1 MKKWIRKSLVRKL
14 NNFKGLTPANVHRV
28 ETTTITFLNDNRIV
42 KICTIKDDEVILI
55 PKKISNVM
63 VSSRFFAIRDILK
76 NFFNQKSM

>member
-55 PKKISNVM
+55 PKKFLMLWYPVDFLLLEI
-63 VSSRFFAIRDILK
+63 F
-76 NFFNQKSM
+76 

>member
-55 PKKISNVM
+55 PKKISNIT

-76 NFFNQKSM
+76 NFFNQK